1 MTPQLWL
8 MFGALIVCI
17 ALSAFFSA
25 SETAYSSSN
34 RLRLKSMAAEGNAR
48 AKLALRLSDDYDRLL
63 TTILIGNNIVNIA
76 AASIG
81 TVIFIHFL
89 GSYGATVSTVVLTLV
104 VLIFGEVS
112 PKTLAKESPEAMALA
127 SAPPALPSIQAP
139 ERGKPH

>member
-1 MTPQLWL
+1 
-8 MFGALIVCI
+8 MFGALAVCI

-25 SETAYSSSN
+25 SETAYSSFN
-34 RLRLKSMAAEGNAR
+34 RLRLKSMAAEGNTR

-81 TVIFIHFL
+81 TVIFTQLL
-89 GSYGATVSTVVLTLV
+89 GSYGPAVSTVVLTLV

-112 PKTLAKESPEAMALA
+112 PKCRPSYTVPNLARGTA
-127 SAPPALPSIQAP
+127 SS
-139 ERGKPH
+139 RC